1 MTDKPDIVERL
12 RDASRRVVN
21 NVFNTGDDR
30 SLMSIPVD
38 TTRDVDVI
46 LVDAADEIERLR
58 GERERINVAV
68 TRRIHGYKSDDPIWY
83 TVDHIA
89 AVLEKVD

>member
-1 MTDKPDIVERL
+1 MTEKPDIVKRL
-12 RDASRRVVN
+12 RRATWV
-21 NVFNTGDDR
+21 
-30 SLMSIPVD
+30 MPV
-38 TTRDVDVI
+38 
-46 LVDAADEIERLR
+46 LCNEAADEIERLR
-58 GERERINVAV
+58 AERERINVVV